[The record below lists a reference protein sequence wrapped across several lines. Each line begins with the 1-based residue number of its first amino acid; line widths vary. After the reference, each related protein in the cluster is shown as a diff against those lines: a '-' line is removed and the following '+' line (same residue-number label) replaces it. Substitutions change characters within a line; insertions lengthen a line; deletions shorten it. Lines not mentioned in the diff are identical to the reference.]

1 MLKLLKEFAK
11 YIAITGF
18 KNVKIKDVEE
28 FLKRIL
34 KEKPANVEVQ
44 FFDAALVATWQH
56 LYFAVLNALT
66 AFKNKQNISKALAI
80 EIMLYASAQRQIRK
94 AVELIGIKPDSSEI
108 AVIAVGED
116 PKTVKTALSTVL
128 KNVNAEK
135 DDEVLELTDA
145 KIKEIQ
151 RVFGISN
158 LEIETLAKGDDLKG
172 ALVDLVIERMALLSV
187 QH

>member
-1 MLKLLKEFAK
+1 MLKHLKEFAK
-11 YIAITGF
+11 YIGITGF
-18 KNVKIKDVEE
+18 KNIKIKDVAE
-28 FLKRIL
+28 FLEKIR
-34 KEKPANVEVQ
+34 KEKPANVEIQ
-44 FFDAALVATWQH
+44 FFDAELVATWQH

-94 AVELIGIKPDSSEI
+94 AMELIGIKPNSSEI
-108 AVIAVGED
+108 AVVVVGEN

-128 KNVNAEK
+128 KHFNAEQ
-135 DDEVLELTDA
+135 DNGVLELTDA
-145 KIKEIQ
+145 KMKGIQ

-158 LEIETLAKGDDLKG
+158 LEIETIAKGDDFKE

>member
-1 MLKLLKEFAK
+1 MLKPIEEFAK
-11 YIAITGF
+11 YMAITGF

-28 FLKRIL
+28 FLEKINR
-34 KEKPANVEVQ
+34 EKPASVDVQ
-44 FFDAALVATWQH
+44 FFDAELVATWQH

-66 AFKNKQNISKALAI
+66 AFKNKQNISKTLAI

-94 AVELIGIKPDSSEI
+94 AMELIGIKPNLSKI

-116 PKTVKTALSTVL
+116 PETVKTAVSTVL
-128 KNVNAEK
+128 KHANAK
-135 DDEVLELTDA
+135 QDDGVLELTDA
-145 KIKEIQ
+145 KMKEVQ
-151 RVFGISN
+151 RVFGISDV
-158 LEIETLAKGDDLKG
+158 EIETVAEGDDLKG